1 MMYTGDP
8 NEQASDAQLSLI
20 YRLIDR
26 RYVRKKTAH
35 KIIELLLE
43 EIEPDNGLSNLKNI
57 QRPT

>member
-1 MMYTGDP
+1 MMYSGDP
-8 NEQASDAQLSLI
+8 NEEASDAQIGLI

-26 RYVRKKTAH
+26 RYVRKKTAS

-43 EIEPDNGLSNLKNI
+43 EMEIDNGLSNLKNI

>member
-1 MMYTGDP
+1 MMYVGDP
-8 NEQASDAQLSLI
+8 NEEASNAQIGLI

-26 RYVRKKTAH
+26 RHVRKKTAS

-57 QRPT
+57 QRPK

>member
-1 MMYTGDP
+1 MMYSGDP
-8 NEQASDAQLSLI
+8 NEEASDAQLSLI

-26 RYVRKKTAH
+26 RYVRKKTAS

-43 EIEPDNGLSNLKNI
+43 EIEPDNGLSNLNNI